1 MKKHGG
7 TGKKM
12 VMVALLAVLL
22 ISLGFLSKQV
32 KEGMEKMEED
42 KLMEDEEKEDIKE
55 GFKFNVKRAFNR
67 VSAEEKRK
75 RQLESDRRAA
85 ETASTI
91 VNKLRGK

>member
-1 MKKHGG
+1 
-7 TGKKM
+7 
-12 VMVALLAVLL
+12 
-22 ISLGFLSKQV
+22 
-32 KEGMEKMEED
+32 MEKMEED